1 MVVRATRPAAA
12 ITPAWRMP
20 PPSRARSARASS
32 ITSAGPASTDPTG
45 APRPFDRHDI
55 TVVTGAA

>member
-1 MVVRATRPAAA
+1 M
-12 ITPAWRMP
+12 TPACRIP
-20 PPSRARSARASS
+20 PPMRARSARASS

-45 APRPFDRHDI
+45 APSPFDRHVM